1 VGSAL
6 TKKIETVPLEL
17 RLQLFANWQRSEAT
31 KETNLVLDQKQ
42 TCVPH
47 WPFAQEVK
55 LMELS

>member
-1 VGSAL
+1 VGSAP

-17 RLQLFANWQRSEAT
+17 RLQFFANWQRSEAT

-42 TCVPH
+42 TCVSR
-47 WPFAQEVK
+47 WLFAQEVK